1 MKILSIDNL
10 VFRLPVTFKGSL
22 SDALRPRPPYHAGRP
37 KQIKQK
43 KHPGGRIT
51 RKTWNAFLDVV
62 DKGGRLACL
71 ASIQQLT
78 GKKWKVLKTK

>member
-10 VFRLPVTFKGSL
+10 VFKLPDTFKGSL
-22 SDALRPRPPYHAGRP
+22 CDAFRALARYHDGRP